1 MCCLRCVLSEAKNF
15 SWRIE
20 TRNLT
25 RTIMKLTNTNND
37 CTMTEQAHIQSPPAS
52 NRLIWLAVFLII
64 ASLLA
69 YGYYL
74 QFVKYLD
81 PCPLC
86 ITQRFFYYGIA
97 ISALIGAFTIRS
109 WAVQRIVG
117 LLAAVAAIGGVVTA
131 GRQVWLQ
138 HLPADKVP
146 ECGPGLQFWLENM
159 PYLRTLEL
167 LFKGDGNCAEVN
179 WRFLG
184 LSIAEWSLAWFVIF
198 LVIALRMLFMRKR
211 VRA

>member
-1 MCCLRCVLSEAKNF
+1 MWSCARTI
-15 SWRIE
+15 IE
-20 TRNLT
+20 STNLT
-25 RTIMKLTNTNND
+25 KDSAMN
-37 CTMTEQAHIQSPPAS
+37 QQPVIQSPPAA
-52 NRLIWLAVFLII
+52 NRWVWLAVFLII
-64 ASLLA
+64 AGLLS

-97 ISALIGAFTIRS
+97 IMALIGVFTYRS
-109 WAVQRIVG
+109 WKAQRLVG
-117 LLAAVAAIGGVVTA
+117 LLAAASAIGGIVTA

-138 HLPADKVP
+138 HLPADQVP

-159 PYLRTLEL
+159 PFMRTLEL

-198 LVIALRMLFMRKR
+198 LLIALRMVFMRKR
-211 VRA
+211 VKA